1 MTTDKHDGLQGRA
14 MTRVV
19 AASFVGAM
27 LEWYDFFL
35 FGTASALIFAPLF
48 FPQYDA
54 LTGTIA
60 SFATFGVGFFMRP
73 IGGIVFGHFGDKVG
87 RRVTLIWTL
96 LIVGLSTFIIGLLPT
111 YEQGGLVAPI
121 LLVICRLV
129 QGFGLGGEYGGA
141 ALLTIE
147 SAPMAKR
154 GFFGSIPQ
162 SAASVGIMTA
172 TGVLALCNSVMD
184 QETFMNYGWRIP
196 FLISA
201 VFLIAGMY
209 IRLKTEEPAEFVK
222 AKKEQ
227 TKKEIPIVEVFKQH
241 PKNIFLAIGA
251 RLAETVSSNII
262 NAFGMAY
269 ITTTLM
275 LDKSVPLVGMMVAS
289 AIGIFMCPVY
299 GWISDKI
306 GQRKIYIFG
315 AGFCVLFAYPFF
327 MLLNTENMA
336 AIVFALIIAYNLG
349 PTSMFAVQPTMF
361 SKMFGARVRYTG
373 LSFAYQFSAILGG
386 LTPLI
391 SSTLFSWADQKYYL
405 VAGYLA
411 LIGLIAVISVL
422 AIKPQTKI

>member
-1 MTTDKHDGLQGRA
+1 MMDTQDGLQGRA

-73 IGGIVFGHFGDKVG
+73 IGGIVFGHFGDVLG

-96 LIVGLSTFIIGLLPT
+96 LIVGLSTFLIGLLPT
-111 YEQGGLVAPI
+111 YEQAGLLGPI
-121 LLVICRLV
+121 LLVICRLA

-147 SAPMAKR
+147 SAPMKRR

-172 TGVLALCNSVMD
+172 TGVLALCNQLMD
-184 QETFMNYGWRIP
+184 QEAFMRYGWRIP

-201 VFLIAGMY
+201 VFLFVGMY
-209 IRLKTEEPAEFVK
+209 IRLKTEEPAEFIR
-222 AKKEQ
+222 AKQAQ
-227 TKKEIPIVEVFKQH
+227 TEKEIPIIQVFKQH
-241 PKNIFLAIGA
+241 PKNIVLAIGA

-269 ITTTLM
+269 ITTTLL
-275 LDKSVPLVGMMVAS
+275 LDKSIPLVGMMVAS

-299 GWISDKI
+299 GYLSDRI
-306 GQRKIYIFG
+306 GQRKIYLFG

-327 MLLNTENMA
+327 LLLNTGNPVV
-336 AIVFALIIAYNLG
+336 IVMALIVAYNLG

-391 SSTLFSWADQKYYL
+391 SSTLYSWADRSYYL
-405 VAGYLA
+405 VAGYLV
-411 LIGLIAVISVL
+411 LISLIAVISVL
-422 AIKPQTKI
+422 GIQTVKNV